1 MYVQSVV
8 RVSVCTQTCISW
20 QAAWVHHLGT
30 LCANYAQDE
39 EERESGLKDETG
51 PQDVTSLYESRM
63 KI

>member
-39 EERESGLKDETG
+39 EERESLA
-51 PQDVTSLYESRM
+51 
-63 KI
+63 